1 MRQHRGK
8 WLLLLLLPIWLF
20 ATQVDISV
28 DKQEVV
34 VGDRVTFTITVEG
47 HDVKFPHINDIE
59 GFSIIG
65 ESEYTNMTIINGDL
79 HKSLSKSYTFEP
91 THDVT
96 IPPFRVEVDGQT
108 LTTKPLKIKV
118 VQSPKASASQG
129 SDVKL
134 LLKVDKHDVM
144 VGEPIRLDLI
154 IKYRADAGF
163 VKYDPQP
170 IEFPN
175 FWVKPVGQVEDGV
188 DGVYRTKTHH
198 YLLFPQKGGDFKIG
212 PVTVKFAKRTQSPQ
226 IPFANDPFF
235 NDFFATV
242 EWRRYASNGIDIHVN
257 PLPAGLELFG
267 DFKLSVSVDKE
278 EVEANQPVRLTIRIE
293 GEGNIDDI
301 QKFQPN
307 IPNAVV
313 YADEPVIKSRL
324 VNGHYGGLFTQT
336 VTIVADRDY
345 TIPPLYLRYV
355 DATTKQVVEKKSQP
369 IQIHVKGSQPA
380 TTTQEHPT
388 TSKSE
393 VTEKP
398 SLDRTTQEN
407 PSPSSP
413 SNDSHPNSSNA
424 WAWILLLG
432 IVIGGVAT
440 WSILHY
446 RPQLPNISYL
456 SHPTARAIRRAKDD
470 KQLFELLLPYT
481 KTDPTIASA
490 VQQLEENL
498 FQGKQHRVDRKLLAE
513 IVEMIEEDKRGA

>member
-20 ATQVDISV
+20 AAQVEISV
-28 DKQEVV
+28 NKQEVV
-34 VGDRVTFTITVEG
+34 VGDRVTFTITADGYDVTFPWVDEIDGFPIIEQVE
-47 HDVKFPHINDIE
+47 H
-59 GFSIIG
+59 
-65 ESEYTNMTIINGDL
+65 TNMTIVNGDF

-96 IPPFRVEVDGQT
+96 IPPFTVEVDGQT
-108 LTTKPLKIKV
+108 LKTKPLKIKV
-118 VQSPKASASQG
+118 VQSSKPSASQG
-129 SDVKL
+129 SGVKL
-134 LLKVDKHDVM
+134 LLKVNKHDVM

-175 FWVKPVGQVEDGV
+175 FWVKPFGKVEDGV
-188 DGVYRTKTHH
+188 DGAYRTKTHH
-198 YLLFPQKGGDFKIG
+198 YLLFPQKGGNFKIG

-226 IPFANDPFF
+226 TPFANDPFF
-235 NDFFATV
+235 NDFFTTV

-293 GEGNIDDI
+293 GKGNIDDI

-324 VNGHYGGLFTQT
+324 INGDYGGLFTQT
-336 VTIVADRDY
+336 ITIIADQDY
-345 TIPPLYLRYV
+345 TIPPLHLRYV
-355 DATTKQVVEKKSQP
+355 DARTKQVVEKESQP
-369 IQIHVKGSQPA
+369 IPIHVKGSQPVTA
-380 TTTQEHPT
+380 TQEHPI
-388 TSKSE
+388 TSKE
-393 VTEKP
+393 VVEGP
-398 SLDRTTQEN
+398 SSDGTIKEHPSPL
-407 PSPSSP
+407 SPSS
-413 SNDSHPNSSNA
+413 DSLSSSSDA
-424 WAWILLLG
+424 WGWILLLG
-432 IVIGGVAT
+432 IVIGSVAT

-446 RPQLPNISYL
+446 RPQFPNISHL
-456 SHPTARAIRRAKDD
+456 SHPRARAVRRAKDD
-470 KQLFELLLPYT
+470 KRLFELLLPYT
-481 KTDPTIASA
+481 KADPTIASA

-513 IVEMIEEDKRGA
+513 IVEMIEEDKKGA